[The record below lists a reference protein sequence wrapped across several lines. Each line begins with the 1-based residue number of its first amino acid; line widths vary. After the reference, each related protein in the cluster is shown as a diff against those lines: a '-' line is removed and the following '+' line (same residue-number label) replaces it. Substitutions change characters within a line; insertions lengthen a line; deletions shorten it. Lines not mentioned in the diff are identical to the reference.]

1 MTTIAWDGTTLA
13 GDTQASDENG
23 IIYVPTKLRRLGD
36 GRLLGAAGLAGSCN
50 AMLDWIEEGCKGD
63 RPKFQDNEDDC
74 AIVLEIRPGGSVF
87 RHDRTGAFQLKAG
100 PTAVG
105 SGAPFAM
112 AAMVLGKTAVEAVRV
127 AMELD
132 PDTGGEI
139 TTLKLEP
146 VCRGKT
152 TRRRG

>member
-1 MTTIAWDGTTLA
+1 MTTIAWDGATLA
-13 GDTQASDENG
+13 GDTQASDESG
-23 IIYVPTKLRRLGD
+23 IIYVPTKLRRLSD
-36 GRLLGAAGLAGSCN
+36 GRLLGAAGLAGSCR
-50 AMLDWIEEGCKGD
+50 AMLDWIEGGCKGA
-63 RPKFQDNEDDC
+63 RPKTQDDEDDS
-74 AIVLEIRPGGSVF
+74 ATVLEIHPDGSVF
-87 RHDRTGAFQLKAG
+87 RHERVGSFQLKSG
-100 PTAVG
+100 PAAVG

-112 AAMVLGKTAVEAVRV
+112 AAMLLGKTAVEAVRV

-152 TRRRG
+152 TRRRS